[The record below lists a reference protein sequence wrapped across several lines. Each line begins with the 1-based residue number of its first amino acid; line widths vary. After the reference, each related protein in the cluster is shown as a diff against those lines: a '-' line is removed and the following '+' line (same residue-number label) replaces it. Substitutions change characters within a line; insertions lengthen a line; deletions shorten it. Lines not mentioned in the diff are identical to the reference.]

1 MDWLQARN
9 HRTQLILTAASASLL
24 TAGAISAYNQYS
36 RRKRR
41 LELQNEV
48 LEAVA
53 RQEDFTVR
61 LPEPGL
67 VPSETRQLV
76 QERVVPVHERLT
88 VQNEAPEDLFREQLA
103 RVYAVFKDEGMVR
116 IRNAK
121 VVVVGCGG
129 VGSWAAVML
138 VRSCV
143 ESRTLH
149 PIIRTSC
156 SLQNIAVSLTFAW
169 SILTA

>member
-1 MDWLQARN
+1 MDWLKSRS
-9 HRTQLILTAASASLL
+9 HKTQLALTAASASLA
-24 TAGAISAYNQYS
+24 TAGAISAYHRYS

-41 LELQNEV
+41 LELQKEV
-48 LEAVA
+48 LAAVA
-53 RQEDFTVR
+53 RQEDFTVH

-76 QERVVPVHERLT
+76 QERVAPVGTSVEDE
-88 VQNEAPEDLFREQLA
+88 VPEDLFREQLA
-103 RVYAVFKDEGMVR
+103 RVYAVFKDEGMER

-143 ESRTLH
+143 ESRTTRSNHLAYH
-149 PIIRTSC
+149 
-156 SLQNIAVSLTFAW
+156 
-169 SILTA
+169 

>member
-1 MDWLQARN
+1 MKVTLDKYKMDWIRSRS
-9 HRTQLILTAASASLL
+9 HKTQLALTAASASLA
-24 TAGAISAYNQYS
+24 TAGAISAYHRYS

-41 LELQNEV
+41 LELQKEV
-48 LEAVA
+48 LAAVA
-53 RQEDFTVR
+53 RQEDFTVH

-76 QERVVPVHERLT
+76 QEHVVPVDERLSSD
-88 VQNEAPEDLFREQLA
+88 NEVPEDLFREQLA
-103 RVYAVFKDEGMVR
+103 RVYAVFKDEGMEK

-143 ESRTLH
+143 QSRTT
-149 PIIRTSC
+149 R
-156 SLQNIAVSLTFAW
+156 
-169 SILTA
+169 